1 MAGFRRGLDDRRDR
15 PGAQRL
21 INNTLPE
28 AEATIR
34 DLRATTK
41 SLRAM
46 TEKLNEK
53 GAWAAG
59 AIAVSP
65 GVWLY
70 QLAGDGLALELTAKG
85 TKYYR
90 DDTLN

>member
-1 MAGFRRGLDDRRDR
+1 MVGQFNKSLKSISKASDQLENLLGDMR

-21 INNTLPE
+21 SNNTLPE

-53 GAWAAG
+53 GATG
-59 AIAVSP
+59 LL
-65 GVWLY
+65 GGD
-70 QLAGDGLALELTAKG
+70 QLPDYKP
-85 TKYYR
+85 
-90 DDTLN
+90 